1 MTIYSKGL
9 LLAYES
15 INFILHLRQNDI
27 QHTNSKHIKHTITSM
42 TEISDKLF
50 SIRNLN
56 YGRALLLKMR
66 LEMEGIPCFLSHLN
80 QPDSGV
86 DLQLNEADAER
97 AFRIVDE
104 MRTAAGEEKELM
116 VRNLRSVRRILV
128 PVDFSDM
135 SIRAAHYALE
145 LARTL
150 KADIRLLNAWFNTA
164 NEGFMFNEM
173 FAFQVN
179 LESLMKEQEQIA
191 GEKLAEL
198 ANELKLRI
206 RNEKIRG
213 VDVDF
218 DLVRGAAVEAILGIA
233 EDYKP
238 GLIVMGTKGK
248 NREGI
253 GLIGSTTAR
262 LIEKSTVPVL
272 AVPAGYDSGSFFAP
286 ASIAYITSFDET
298 DLHAL
303 NRLIAFVRPFRVK
316 IYCLHIHPGGD
327 YVLDTVRMKKMRAY
341 FTESHADLDI
351 ECGLIESDDI
361 LEGLESFVQDKKIDV
376 LALVS
381 RKRNLLTQ
389 LLKPSLTR
397 KLLFQSDIP
406 LLVFRETENA
416 SWIVKPL

>member
-1 MTIYSKGL
+1 
-9 LLAYES
+9 
-15 INFILHLRQNDI
+15 
-27 QHTNSKHIKHTITSM
+27 M
-42 TEISDKLF
+42 TEITDKLY
-50 SIRNLN
+50 SIRNLS

-66 LEMEGIPCFLSHLN
+66 LEMEGIPSFLSNVNH
-80 QPDSGV
+80 PDSGV
-86 DLQLNEADAER
+86 DLQFIEADAEL
-97 AFRIVDE
+97 AFRIADD
-104 MRTAAGEEKELM
+104 MRSVAGEEKELM

-128 PVDFSDM
+128 PVDFSET

-150 KADIRLLNAWFNTA
+150 KADIRLMNAWFNTA

-179 LESLMKEQEQIA
+179 LETIMKEQEKNA
-191 GEKLAEL
+191 GDKLAEL
-198 ANELKLRI
+198 ATELKQRI
-206 RNEKIRG
+206 RNERIKG
-213 VDVDF
+213 VEVDY
-218 DLVRGAAVEAILGIA
+218 DLVRGAAVEAVLGIV

-262 LIEKSTVPVL
+262 LIEKSPVPVL
-272 AVPAGYDSGSFFAP
+272 AVPSGYDSGSFFSP
-286 ASIAYITSFDET
+286 TSIAYITSFDET

-327 YVLDTVRMKKMRAY
+327 YILDTVRMKKMREY

-351 ECGLIESDDI
+351 ECGLIESDDV
-361 LEGLESFVQDKKIDV
+361 LEGLESFVQDKKVDV

-397 KLLFQSDIP
+397 KLLFQTEIP

-416 SWIVKPL
+416 SWIVQSS